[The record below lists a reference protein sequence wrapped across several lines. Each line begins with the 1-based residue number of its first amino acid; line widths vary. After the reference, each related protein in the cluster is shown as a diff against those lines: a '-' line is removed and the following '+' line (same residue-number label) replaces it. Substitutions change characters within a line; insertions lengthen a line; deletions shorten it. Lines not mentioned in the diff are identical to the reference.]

1 LKRWGISWIL
11 AAGIVVAALTTAPT
25 ARADHVRISFE
36 RPPAGA
42 ALGLLIAG
50 KGKTVSHEDAQG
62 VLDDVPPGQ
71 CPCPITIYLTLP
83 RGEKHNVNRYGI
95 AVAGGGYRGLLV
107 SDRTRIPGLVS
118 IYDIEPTVRALDDGD
133 QPPLTSRAHPDPE
146 SKLRELDA
154 RLTQA
159 HDSRGPASYVVFG
172 LGALFALFTLILGSP
187 FWGRAALLVGPVA
200 LTAALALSALEVARP
215 RTVGLA
221 LLGIVGCGAP
231 AIAAVTRPRLA
242 LAAALLSI
250 FVVYAVVLATS
261 QETSSL
267 AAFGPH
273 PDGGVRFYGISNQV
287 ETLLLV
293 PGLLGAALIGPGL
306 VPLVGAFVLVVV
318 GASGLGADGGGILV
332 FGAGFLFLWL
342 KLRGIALTARNLALA
357 AGAAVAF
364 ALVLVGLD
372 ATLGGSSHISR
383 TLGDG
388 PGDLA
393 GELAHRWRV
402 SLDGF
407 VSTWHATVIISASLA
422 VLAWLALRHPRSTVV
437 DAVLIAL
444 AVSLLVNDSPRDVA
458 AYGAISCAA
467 LRFWFDA
474 SSKLATRAPGSVHRL
489 LRAPAGRLRR
499 REDGFAH
506 GPGRGHPPAG

>member
-1 LKRWGISWIL
+1 MNWIL
-11 AAGIVVAALTTAPT
+11 AAGLLVAALATAQP
-25 ARADHVRISFE
+25 AHADHVRISFE
-36 RPPAGA
+36 RPPEGA

-50 KGKTVSHEDAQG
+50 KGKTVSREGAQR
-62 VLDDVPPGQ
+62 VLDDVPAGQ

-83 RGEKHNVNRYGI
+83 SGEEHNVHRYRI
-95 AVAGGGYRGLLV
+95 AIAGEGYRGLLV

-118 IYDIEPTVRALDDGD
+118 IYEIEPTVKALDDENE
-133 QPPLTSRAHPDPE
+133 PPITSRDEPDPE
-146 SKLRELDA
+146 GMLRELDA

-172 LGALFALFTLILGSP
+172 LGALFALLTLILGSP
-187 FWGRAALLVGPVA
+187 FLGRAALFVGPVA
-200 LTAALALSALEVARP
+200 LTAALALSALDVTRP
-215 RTVGLA
+215 RTVGLT
-221 LLGIVGCGAP
+221 LLGIVGCGAL
-231 AIAAVTRPRLA
+231 ALAAVTRRRLV
-242 LAAALLSI
+242 LAAALLSV
-250 FVVYAVVLATS
+250 FAVYLGVLAFS

-293 PGLLGAALIGPGL
+293 PGLLGAALLGQTL
-306 VPLVGAFVLVVV
+306 VPLVWAFVLVVV

-342 KLRGIALTARNLALA
+342 RLREIALTARNVALT
-357 AGAAVAF
+357 AGAAVAVG
-364 ALVLVGLD
+364 LVLVGLD
-372 ATLGGSSHISR
+372 AALGGSSHISR
-383 TLGDG
+383 TVGDG
-388 PGDLA
+388 PRDLA
-393 GELAHRWRV
+393 GELAHRWSV

-407 VSTWHATVIISASLA
+407 VATWHATVIISASLA
-422 VLAWLALRHPRSTVV
+422 LLAWLAFRRPRSTVV
-437 DAVLIAL
+437 DAVLVAL

-474 SSKLATRAPGSVHRL
+474 SSKLAIRAPGSAHRL
-489 LRAPAGRLRR
+489 LGAFSGRLWRR
-499 REDGFAH
+499 GDGAAH
-506 GPGRGHPPAG
+506 GPRRGHAPDG

>member
-1 LKRWGISWIL
+1 MTWIL
-11 AAGIVVAALTTAPT
+11 AAGIVVAALATAQP
-25 ARADHVRISFE
+25 ARADHVRIRFE

-42 ALGLLIAG
+42 AVGLLIAG
-50 KGKTVSHEDAQG
+50 KGKKVSREAAER
-62 VLDDVPPGQ
+62 VLAKLPEAS

-83 RGEKHNVNRYGI
+83 RGDEHNVRRYRI
-95 AVAGGGYRGLLV
+95 EIAGGNYHGLLI
-107 SDRTRIPGLVS
+107 SDRTKIPGLVS
-118 IYDIEPTVRALDDGD
+118 IYDLAPTVEALDEGRR
-133 QPPLTSRAHPDPE
+133 PPLTSRDDPDPE
-146 SKLRELDA
+146 GTLRKLDA
-154 RLTQA
+154 RLTEA

-172 LGALFALFTLILGSP
+172 LGALFALLTLILSSP

-200 LTAALALSALEVARP
+200 LTAALALSALEITRP
-215 RTVGLA
+215 RTVGLT
-221 LLGIVGCGAP
+221 LLGIVGLGSVG
-231 AIAAVTRPRLA
+231 IAAVTRRTVA

-293 PGLLGAALIGPGL
+293 PGLLGAALLGPGL
-306 VPLVGAFVLVVV
+306 VPLVGAFILVVV

-342 KLRGIALTARNLALA
+342 KLRGIALTARNVALA
-357 AGAAVAF
+357 AGAAVAVG
-364 ALVLVGLD
+364 LVLVGLD

-422 VLAWLALRHPRSTVV
+422 VLAWLALRQPRSTVV
-437 DAVLIAL
+437 VDAVLVAL

-474 SSKLATRAPGSVHRL
+474 SSKLATRAPGSAHRL
-489 LRAPAGRLRR
+489 LRALPGRLRR
-499 REDGFAH
+499 GGDGVAH
-506 GPGRGHPPAG
+506 RSRRGHAPEG

>member
-1 LKRWGISWIL
+1 VNWIL
-11 AAGIVVAALTTAPT
+11 AAGILVAALATAQP

-36 RPPAGA
+36 QPPEGA

-50 KGKTVSHEDAQG
+50 KGKTVSRDAAQR
-62 VLDDVPPGQ
+62 VLDDVPAGQ

-83 RGEKHNVNRYGI
+83 RGEEHNVNRYRI
-95 AVAGGGYRGLLV
+95 AIAGDGYRGLLV

-118 IYDIEPTVRALDDGD
+118 IYDLEPIVQALDDGER
-133 QPPLTSRAHPDPE
+133 PPVTSREEVDPE
-146 SKLRELDA
+146 GKLRELDA
-154 RLTQA
+154 RLTEA

-172 LGALFALFTLILGSP
+172 LVAIFALLTLVLASV

-200 LTAALALSALEVARP
+200 LAGALALSALEITRP

-221 LLGIVGCGAP
+221 LLGIVGLGAV
-231 AIAAVTRPRLA
+231 AIAAVTHRRPA
-242 LAAALLSI
+242 LATALLSI
-250 FVVYAVVLATS
+250 FVVYGVVLATS

-293 PGLLGAALIGPGL
+293 PGLLGAALLGPRL
-306 VPLVGAFVLVVV
+306 VPVVGAIVLVVI

-342 KLRGIALTARNLALA
+342 RLRGVPLTARNVALA
-357 AGAAVAF
+357 GGAAI
-364 ALVLVGLD
+364 ALGLILVGLD
-372 ATLGGSSHISR
+372 AALGGTSHVSR

-407 VSTWHATVIISASLA
+407 VSTWHATAIISASLA
-422 VLAWLALRHPRSTVV
+422 VLAWLAFRRPRSPVV
-437 DAVLIAL
+437 DAVLVAL

-489 LRAPAGRLRR
+489 LRAPSGRLRR
-499 REDGFAH
+499 RRDGGAD
-506 GPGRGHPPAG
+506 GPRRGHASEG

>member
-1 LKRWGISWIL
+1 MTWIL
-11 AAGIVVAALTTAPT
+11 AVGIVVAALATAPP
-25 ARADHVRISFE
+25 ARADHVRISSE
-36 RPPAGA
+36 PTPPDA
-42 ALGLLIAG
+42 AVGLLIAG
-50 KGKTVSHEDAQG
+50 KGKKVSREAAERA
-62 VLDDVPPGQ
+62 LARVPEAS

-83 RGEKHNVNRYGI
+83 SGEEHNVNRYRI
-95 AVAGGGYRGLLV
+95 AIAGDGYRGLLV

-118 IYDIEPTVRALDDGD
+118 IYDIEPTVRALDEGEE
-133 QPPLTSRAHPDPE
+133 PPLTSRAHPDPE

-172 LGALFALFTLILGSP
+172 LGMLLAVLTLILGSP

-200 LTAALALSALEVARP
+200 LAAALALSALEVARP

-221 LLGIVGCGAP
+221 LLALVGLSSV
-231 AIAAVTRPRLA
+231 AIAAVTRRPVA

-250 FVVYAVVLATS
+250 FAVYAVVLATS

-267 AAFGPH
+267 AALGPH

-293 PGLLGAALIGPGL
+293 PGLLGAALLGSSL
-306 VPLVGAFVLVVV
+306 VPVVGALVLVVI

-332 FGAGFLFLWL
+332 FGAGYLFLWL
-342 KLRGIALTARNLALA
+342 RLREISLTARNLALA
-357 AGAAVAF
+357 AGAAVAVG
-364 ALVLVGLD
+364 LVLVGLD
-372 ATLGGSSHISR
+372 AALGGSSHVSR
-383 TLGDG
+383 TLSDG

-393 GELAHRWRV
+393 GELAHRWRT

-422 VLAWLALRHPRSTVV
+422 VLAWLALRRPRSTVV
-437 DAVLIAL
+437 DAVLVAL

-458 AYGAISCAA
+458 AYGAMSCAA

-474 SSKLATRAPGSVHRL
+474 SSKLATRAPGAVHRL
-489 LRAPAGRLRR
+489 LRAPSGRLRR
-499 REDGFAH
+499 GGDGVAD
-506 GPGRGHPPAG
+506 GPGRGHAPTG